1 MAPRRGGSF
10 SFDYGG
16 SGGSGSS
23 DYNAPACSNA
33 GPAWWGLSN
42 VITSSIFLGIYFI
55 ILMWHLVFVVRSKRI
70 KGMPMLLRFRF
81 GSCLFCFFLSSF
93 LETVYTGSYTCSD
106 MEFYDYITGMIPTR
120 IFLHIAW
127 LFLVFVVLFP
137 MSRAIRLTRKMLLPQ
152 QAENKV
158 KEHHTHKNIERTVQG
173 ILLIMMIIAITVH
186 LFIHTLNQVEVRRYP
201 PSRYKIFMS
210 ILLLR
215 SVVMIIDTIV
225 FSLVDTQSLP
235 GLFFMSLLQKCLD
248 ALLLVL
254 IFLLTKAVRML
265 GDLNYAAPTAST
277 QTVTP
282 VHNTVVV
289 TPAYPYPQSPQQTTT
304 GDGASNTGQS
314 TVPLA
319 VPIVYPS
326 EGHAFATPQPGLMQN
341 QMVTQ
346 APSLPQGQWVFVPHE
361 QVPLRQK

>member
-1 MAPRRGGSF
+1 
-10 SFDYGG
+10 
-16 SGGSGSS
+16 
-23 DYNAPACSNA
+23 
-33 GPAWWGLSN
+33 
-42 VITSSIFLGIYFI
+42 
-55 ILMWHLVFVVRSKRI
+55 
-70 KGMPMLLRFRF
+70 
-81 GSCLFCFFLSSF
+81 
-93 LETVYTGSYTCSD
+93 

-137 MSRAIRLTRKMLLPQ
+137 MSRAIRLTRKMLSPQ

-173 ILLIMMIIAITVH
+173 ILLIMMIIAITIH
-186 LFIHTLNQVEVRRYP
+186 LFIHTLNQVEARRYP
-201 PSRYKIFMS
+201 PYDRHPGEVESYTAFPFLQLLTNVILFGVSSSRLSGLRNLVDLRLLRIRSRYKIFMS

-326 EGHAFATPQPGLMQN
+326 EGHAFATPQLGLMQN